1 MADVAAS
8 PDPMAVIRSR
18 RFLGLLGLAAV
29 VGLVVSFAAW
39 GFLELLH
46 QIQVGVFTDLPRD
59 LGYDHGAPMWW
70 YVLVL
75 GIAGL
80 VTAFAIV
87 ALPGTGGRL
96 PAQRPPAA
104 RFPQTIK
111 APRG

>member
-46 QIQVGVFTDLPRD
+46 QLQVGVFQKLPEQV
-59 LGYDHGAPMWW
+59 GYDDGAPVWW
-70 YVLVL
+70 PLPVLAL
-75 GIAGL
+75 AGL
-80 VTAFAIV
+80 VTALAISR
-87 ALPGTGGRL
+87 LPGIGGHKPSEGL
-96 PAQRPPAA
+96 K
-104 RFPQTIK
+104 T
-111 APRG
+111 